1 MSAQPAAKRARNDYS
16 RAAFEA
22 LLADDNRL
30 FAKRENAK
38 GVVAYQPRLHG
49 PFRGYKVTADDAKEC
64 TLIAFLLKA
73 PETSDVWDHPDACG
87 LADEL
92 AKVRRGE
99 NPWTVAK
106 GFLACFATNQATVPV
121 EGGFKIYEHG
131 CVNGERLTI
140 TKDFI
145 SKDALSAVRA
155 QFTDDPSTLESVEGF
170 AAFAENASDGDVLDA
185 KLARALIHTR
195 TLAARAQ
202 MQNARGARLRLKAFE
217 EAREK
222 FWRGV
227 GVTDE
232 IIESI
237 DGVESYEDLDKFPEL
252 ALLGNPDCP
261 AYERCRELIFASQR
275 RGNRGD
281 CDAFKNKVR
290 THLGRDLIIE
300 VLHARFPDLVAFPDI
315 IEAMA
320 DRVHF
325 DHIFSSACAGRCLFW
340 GALHST
346 VVSTENATR
355 AALLTTAAPLAG
367 DHMMN
372 LLIDF
377 DTLNEHFGARRRLPD
392 FATARARRRGIGREQ
407 RRASLASAF
416 HAPSSAQA
424 TTRTCPAST
433 RTTASAS

>member
-1 MSAQPAAKRARNDYS
+1 MSVRPAAKRRCTQYTRND
-16 RAAFEA
+16 FEA
-22 LLADDNRL
+22 LLCDDDSL
-30 FAKRENAK
+30 FKEVKNAK
-38 GVVAYQPRLHG
+38 GAVAYLPRLRG
-49 PFRGYKVTADDAKEC
+49 PFNGYKTTADDAKEC
-64 TLIAFLLKA
+64 TLIRFLLKA
-73 PETSDVWDHPDACG
+73 PKTSDAWDHPDARG
-87 LADEL
+87 LADKLE
-92 AKVRRGE
+92 KVLRRE
-99 NPWTVAK
+99 NPWPVAT
-106 GFLACFATNQATVPV
+106 GFVAMFATNRFARPV
-121 EGGFKIYEHG
+121 EGGFNFCEIR
-131 CVNGERLTI
+131 CVDGETITI

-145 SKDALSAVRA
+145 STDALSAVQA
-155 QFTDDPSTLESVEGF
+155 QYSDDPDTLESVTGF
-170 AAFAENASDGDVLDA
+170 AAFAENASDGEVLKA
-185 KLARALIHTR
+185 KRARARAFNETLKAAAQMR
-195 TLAARAQ
+195 NSKARRSRLAAYEDSRRQ
-202 MQNARGARLRLKAFE
+202 
-217 EAREK
+217 
-222 FWRGV
+222 FWLDV
-227 GVTDE
+227 GVTPE
-232 IIESI
+232 VISSI
-237 DGVESYEDLDKFPEL
+237 PGITHADQLDKFPEL
-252 ALLGNPDCP
+252 ALLGNPKCP

-275 RGNRGD
+275 RGNRGEA
-281 CDAFKNKVR
+281 DAFKNKVR

-407 RRASLASAF
+407 RRASLASAI
-416 HAPSSAQA
+416 
-424 TTRTCPAST
+424 
-433 RTTASAS
+433 

>member
-1 MSAQPAAKRARNDYS
+1 MSVRPVAKRARNDYS

-22 LLADDNRL
+22 LLRDNSRL
-30 FAKRENAK
+30 FREVTNAT
-38 GVVAYQPRLHG
+38 GVVAYRPGGTG
-49 PFRGYKVTADDAKEC
+49 PFNGYKATADDAKERA
-64 TLIAFLLKA
+64 LICFLLKA
-73 PETSDVWDHPDACG
+73 PETSDVWAHPDARG
-87 LADEL
+87 LATKL
-92 AKVRRGE
+92 AKVRGGE
-99 NPWTVAK
+99 NPWPGVE
-106 GFLACFATNQATVPV
+106 GFQAHFATNQVAVV
-121 EGGFKIYEHG
+121 VKDG
-131 CVNGERLTI
+131 VNLCEICREDGERLTI
-140 TKDFI
+140 TKEFI
-145 SKDALSAVRA
+145 SKGALSAVRA
-155 QFTDDPSTLESVEGF
+155 QLSDDPDTLESVEGF
-170 AAFAENASDGDVLDA
+170 AAFAQNASDGEVLDA
-185 KLARALIHTR
+185 KRARAR
-195 TLAARAQ
+195 AFNATLAAAAQ
-202 MQNARGARLRLKAFE
+202 MRNARGARLRLKAFE

-275 RGNRGD
+275 RGNRGEA
-281 CDAFKNKVR
+281 DAFKNKVR

-407 RRASLASAF
+407 RRASLAS
-416 HAPSSAQA
+416 
-424 TTRTCPAST
+424 TV
-433 RTTASAS
+433 

>member
-1 MSAQPAAKRARNDYS
+1 MSAQPAAKRVKNDYS
-16 RAAFEA
+16 LQAFEA
-22 LLADDNRL
+22 LLRDNSRL
-30 FAKRENAK
+30 FREVTNAT
-38 GVVAYQPRLHG
+38 GVVAYRPLGSG
-49 PFRGYKVTADDAKEC
+49 PCNGNKATADDAKEC
-64 TLIAFLLKA
+64 TLVRFLLKA
-73 PETSDVWDHPDACG
+73 SDASDVWNHPDARG

-99 NPWTVAK
+99 NPWPVVE
-106 GFLACFATNQATVPV
+106 GFKANFATNQAARPV
-121 EGGFKIYEHG
+121 KGGFNFCEWR
-131 CVNGERLTI
+131 CANGKTI
-140 TKDFI
+140 TISRDFI
-145 SKDALSAVRA
+145 SKDALSAVQA
-155 QFTDDPSTLESVEGF
+155 QYADDPSTLESVEGF
-170 AAFAENASDGDVLDA
+170 AAFAEDASDGDVLDA

-202 MQNARGARLRLKAFE
+202 LQNARGARLRLKAFE

-232 IIESI
+232 IIRSI
-237 DGVESYEDLDKFPEL
+237 DGVESFEDLDKFPEL

-261 AYERCRELIFASQR
+261 AYERCQELVFASQR

-290 THLGRDLIIE
+290 DHLGRDLIIE

-355 AALLTTAAPLAG
+355 A
-367 DHMMN
+367 
-372 LLIDF
+372 
-377 DTLNEHFGARRRLPD
+377 RRY
-392 FATARARRRGIGREQ
+392 
-407 RRASLASAF
+407 
-416 HAPSSAQA
+416 
-424 TTRTCPAST
+424 
-433 RTTASAS
+433 

>member
-1 MSAQPAAKRARNDYS
+1 MSARPAAKRARGDFS
-16 RAAFEA
+16 RQAFEA
-22 LLADDNRL
+22 LVRDNSRL
-30 FAKRENAK
+30 FKEVTNAK
-38 GVVAYQPRLHG
+38 GVVAYRPMLDG
-49 PFRGYKVTADDAKEC
+49 PCNGYKATADHAKEC
-64 TLIAFLLKA
+64 TLVRFLLKA
-73 PETSDVWDHPDACG
+73 SEASDAWAHPDARG
-87 LADEL
+87 LADKL

-99 NPWTVAK
+99 NPWPGVE
-106 GFLACFATNQATVPV
+106 GFTAHFATNQAARPV
-121 EGGFKIYEHG
+121 EGGFNFIEIRRED
-131 CVNGERLTI
+131 GERVFI
-140 TKDFI
+140 TKEFI
-145 SKDALSAVRA
+145 SADELSAVRA
-155 QFTDDPSTLESVEGF
+155 QYAHDPSTLESVVGF
-170 AAFAENASDGDVLDA
+170 AAFAEDASDGEVLDA
-185 KLARALIHTR
+185 KLARALIHSR
-195 TLAARAQ
+195 TLVARAQ

-232 IIESI
+232 VISSI
-237 DGVESYEDLDKFPEL
+237 DGVESFEDLDKFPEL

-261 AYERCRELIFASQR
+261 AYERCQELVFASQR

-290 THLGRDLIIE
+290 KHLGRDLIIE

-392 FATARARRRGIGREQ
+392 LATARARRRGIGREQ
-407 RRASLASAF
+407 RRASFASAI
-416 HAPSSAQA
+416 
-424 TTRTCPAST
+424 
-433 RTTASAS
+433 

>member
-1 MSAQPAAKRARNDYS
+1 MSARRPAKRRCAQYTRNE
-16 RAAFEA
+16 FEA
-22 LLADDNRL
+22 LLRDDDRL
-30 FAKRENAK
+30 FKAVKNAK
-38 GVVAYQPRLHG
+38 GAVAYLPRGDG
-49 PFRGYKVTADDAKEC
+49 PFSGYKTTADDAKEC
-64 TLIAFLLKA
+64 TLVRFLLKA
-73 PETSDVWDHPDACG
+73 PETSDAWDHPDACG

-121 EGGFKIYEHG
+121 EGGFKIYEWG
-131 CVNGERLTI
+131 CVNGERLFI

-155 QFTDDPSTLESVEGF
+155 QFADDPSTLESVTGF
-170 AAFAENASDGDVLDA
+170 AAFAEDASDGEVLDA

-232 IIESI
+232 IIRSI
-237 DGVESYEDLDKFPEL
+237 DGVESFEDLDKFPEL

-261 AYERCRELIFASQR
+261 AYERCQELVFASQR

-300 VLHARFPDLVAFPDI
+300 VLHARFPDLEAFPDI

-355 AALLTTAAPLAG
+355 A
-367 DHMMN
+367 
-372 LLIDF
+372 
-377 DTLNEHFGARRRLPD
+377 RRY
-392 FATARARRRGIGREQ
+392 
-407 RRASLASAF
+407 
-416 HAPSSAQA
+416 
-424 TTRTCPAST
+424 
-433 RTTASAS
+433 

>member
-1 MSAQPAAKRARNDYS
+1 MSARPAAKRVKNDYS
-16 RAAFEA
+16 LQAFEA
-22 LLADDNRL
+22 LLGDDDNL
-30 FAKRENAK
+30 FKKAVNAK
-38 GVVAYQPRLHG
+38 GAVAYLPRGSG
-49 PFRGYKVTADDAKEC
+49 PCGGYKTTADHAKEC
-64 TLIAFLLKA
+64 TLVRFLLKA
-73 PETSDVWDHPDACG
+73 PETSDAWDHPDARG

-106 GFLACFATNQATVPV
+106 GFLARFATNQAAGPV
-121 EGGFKIYEHG
+121 EGGFKIYEWG
-131 CVNGERLTI
+131 CVNGERLFI

-145 SKDALSAVRA
+145 SKDALSAARA
-155 QFTDDPSTLESVEGF
+155 QFADDPSTLESVEGF
-170 AAFAENASDGDVLDA
+170 AAFANADDVSDGEVLDA
-185 KLARALIHTR
+185 KLARALIHSR
-195 TLAARAQ
+195 TLVARAQ

-275 RGNRGD
+275 RGNRGEA
-281 CDAFKNKVR
+281 DAFKNKVR
-290 THLGRDLIIE
+290 THLGPELIME
-300 VLHARFPDLVAFPDI
+300 VLRARFPDLAAFPHI

-320 DRVHF
+320 DRIHF

-355 AALLTTAAPLAG
+355 A
-367 DHMMN
+367 
-372 LLIDF
+372 
-377 DTLNEHFGARRRLPD
+377 RRY
-392 FATARARRRGIGREQ
+392 
-407 RRASLASAF
+407 
-416 HAPSSAQA
+416 
-424 TTRTCPAST
+424 
-433 RTTASAS
+433 

>member
-1 MSAQPAAKRARNDYS
+1 M
-16 RAAFEA
+16 
-22 LLADDNRL
+22 
-30 FAKRENAK
+30 
-38 GVVAYQPRLHG
+38 
-49 PFRGYKVTADDAKEC
+49 
-64 TLIAFLLKA
+64 I
-73 PETSDVWDHPDACG
+73 CG
-87 LADEL
+87 LARPVVKTLSAENEVFGL
-92 AKVRRGE
+92 ARFREAEQRQEIEALGAHTLAVDLADGEMNEVPQDFDYVLHFACSRTPDFETDLRANSEGVGLLMSHCRR
-99 NPWTVAK
+99 AK
-106 GFLACFATNQATVPV
+106 GFLACFATNRFARPV
-121 EGGFKIYEHG
+121 EGGFNFCEIR
-131 CVNGERLTI
+131 CVDGETITI

-145 SKDALSAVRA
+145 STDALSAVRA
-155 QFTDDPSTLESVEGF
+155 QLSDDPDTLDSVEGF
-170 AAFAENASDGDVLDA
+170 AAFAQNASDGKVLDA
-185 KLARALIHTR
+185 KRARAR
-195 TLAARAQ
+195 AFNATLAAAAQ
-202 MQNARGARLRLKAFE
+202 MRNARGARLRLKAFE

-275 RGNRGD
+275 RGNRGEA
-281 CDAFKNKVR
+281 DAFKNKVR

-407 RRASLASAF
+407 RRASLASAI
-416 HAPSSAQA
+416 
-424 TTRTCPAST
+424 
-433 RTTASAS
+433 

>member
-1 MSAQPAAKRARNDYS
+1 MSARPAAKRRCTQFTRND
-16 RAAFEA
+16 FEA
-22 LLADDNRL
+22 LLRDDDRL
-30 FAKRENAK
+30 FKEVTNAK
-38 GVVAYQPRLHG
+38 GVVAYRPKLYG
-49 PFRGYKVTADDAKEC
+49 PCDGYKTTADDAKEC
-64 TLIAFLLKA
+64 TLVRFLLKA
-73 PETSDVWDHPDACG
+73 PEASDVWNHPDARG
-87 LADEL
+87 VADKL
-92 AKVRRGE
+92 AKVRLGE
-99 NPWTVAK
+99 NPWPVAR
-106 GFLACFATNQATVPV
+106 GFMACFATNQWARPV
-121 EGGFKIYEHG
+121 EGGVKMCEIRCED
-131 CVNGERLTI
+131 GEQITI
-140 TKDFI
+140 TKEFI
-145 SKDALSAVRA
+145 SKNALSAVRA
-155 QFTDDPSTLESVEGF
+155 QLSDDPDTLDSVTGF
-170 AAFAENASDGDVLDA
+170 AAFAQNASDGEVLDA
-185 KLARALIHTR
+185 KRARAR
-195 TLAARAQ
+195 AFNETLKAAAQ
-202 MQNARGARLRLKAFE
+202 MRNARGARLRLKAFE

-275 RGNRGD
+275 RGNRGEA
-281 CDAFKNKVR
+281 DAFKNKVR

-407 RRASLASAF
+407 RRASLAS
-416 HAPSSAQA
+416 
-424 TTRTCPAST
+424 TV
-433 RTTASAS
+433 

>member
-1 MSAQPAAKRARNDYS
+1 MSARPAAKRYCTRYTRND
-16 RAAFEA
+16 FEA
-22 LLADDNRL
+22 LLRDNSRL
-30 FAKRENAK
+30 FKEVTNAK
-38 GVVAYQPRLHG
+38 GVVAYRPGGKG
-49 PFRGYKVTADDAKEC
+49 PFNGYKATADDAKERA
-64 TLIAFLLKA
+64 LICFLLKA
-73 PETSDVWDHPDACG
+73 PETNDVWDHPDARG

-92 AKVRRGE
+92 EKVRRRE
-99 NPWTVAK
+99 NPWPVVE
-106 GFLACFATNQATVPV
+106 GFTACYATNQVARPV
-121 EGGFKIYEHG
+121 EGGFNFCEICCEDGKQ
-131 CVNGERLTI
+131 LTI
-140 TKDFI
+140 SRDFI
-145 SKDALSAVRA
+145 STNALSAVRA
-155 QFTDDPSTLESVEGF
+155 QLSDDPDTLESVEGY
-170 AAFAENASDGDVLDA
+170 AAFAQNASDGEVLEA
-185 KLARALIHTR
+185 KRARAR
-195 TLAARAQ
+195 AFNATLAAAAQ
-202 MQNARGARLRLKAFE
+202 MRNARGARLRLKAFE

-261 AYERCRELIFASQR
+261 AYERCQELVFASQQ

-290 THLGRDLIIE
+290 KHLGRDLIIE
-300 VLHARFPDLVAFPDI
+300 VLHARFPDLVAFPLI

-392 FATARARRRGIGREQ
+392 LATARARRRGIGREQ
-407 RRASLASAF
+407 RRASLASAI
-416 HAPSSAQA
+416 
-424 TTRTCPAST
+424 
-433 RTTASAS
+433 

>member
-1 MSAQPAAKRARNDYS
+1 MSAQPAAKRARGDFS
-16 RAAFEA
+16 RQAFEA
-22 LLADDNRL
+22 LVRDNSRL
-30 FAKRENAK
+30 FKEVTNAK
-38 GVVAYQPRLHG
+38 GVVAYRPGGGG
-49 PFRGYKVTADDAKEC
+49 PFNGYKATADDAKERA
-64 TLIAFLLKA
+64 LICFLLKA
-73 PETSDVWDHPDACG
+73 PETSDVWDHPDARG
-87 LADEL
+87 LADKLE
-92 AKVRRGE
+92 KVRRRE
-99 NPWTVAK
+99 NPWPVAT
-106 GFLACFATNQATVPV
+106 GFVAMFATNRFARPV
-121 EGGFKIYEHG
+121 EGGFNFCEIR
-131 CVNGERLTI
+131 CVDGETITI

-145 SKDALSAVRA
+145 STDALSAVRA
-155 QFTDDPSTLESVEGF
+155 QLSDDPDTLESVTGF
-170 AAFAENASDGDVLDA
+170 AAFAENASDGEVLDA
-185 KLARALIHTR
+185 KRARAR
-195 TLAARAQ
+195 AFNATLAAAAQ
-202 MQNARGARLRLKAFE
+202 MRNARGARLRLKAFE

-261 AYERCRELIFASQR
+261 AYERCQELVFASQR

-392 FATARARRRGIGREQ
+392 LATARARRRGIGREQ
-407 RRASLASAF
+407 RRASLASAI
-416 HAPSSAQA
+416 
-424 TTRTCPAST
+424 
-433 RTTASAS
+433 